1 MVEKRKKGQL
11 MVLNVLGLIV
21 TLVMNTLASVLP
33 LNGRDTGAISDSIPN
48 LFVPAGLT
56 FAVWGVIYTLLIIF
70 AVYQVVTVR
79 KDAGAADPI
88 GRLGYWF
95 FLSCIANSLWIV
107 AWHWQ
112 FQLLSLVLMLVILVS
127 LIAMHTQLRRYK
139 GARSTGYRFA
149 VMLPISVYLG
159 WITVA
164 TVANFTSVAVVLGWG
179 RFGLSEV
186 FWTVLVLVVAIVINV
201 LAVLLKGDIGF
212 ALVGIWALYGIYLK
226 RSESLPV
233 VQSVATVA
241 LVGMGL
247 IALSIVFQVI
257 MRGRQG
263 IAKTA

>member
-1 MVEKRKKGQL
+1 MLEKGKKGL
-11 MVLNVLGLIV
+11 LVVLNVLGLAI

-56 FAVWGVIYTLLIIF
+56 FAVWGVIYTLLIVF
-70 AVYQVVTVR
+70 AVYQVMTVR
-79 KDAGAADPI
+79 KDAGEADPI
-88 GRLGYWF
+88 VRLGYWF

-112 FQLLSLVLMLVILVS
+112 FQLFSLVLMLVILAS
-127 LIAMHTQLRRYK
+127 LIAMHTQLRCYK
-139 GARSTGYRFA
+139 GVRSAGYRFA

-201 LAVLLKGDIGF
+201 LAVSLKGDVGF

-226 RSESLPV
+226 RSETLPV
-233 VQSVATVA
+233 VQSVVTVA

-247 IALSIVFQVI
+247 IALAIVFQVI
-257 MRGRQG
+257 LRGRKG
-263 IAKTA
+263 SA

>member
-1 MVEKRKKGQL
+1 MNENEKRGL
-11 MVLNVLGLIV
+11 LVGLNALGLII

-33 LNGRDTGAISDSIPN
+33 LNGRDTGSISDSIPN

-56 FAVWGVIYTLLIIF
+56 FAVWGVIYTLLIVF
-70 AVYQVVTVR
+70 VVYQLMTVR
-79 KDAGAADPI
+79 KNAGQADPV

-95 FLSCIANSLWIV
+95 FISSIANSLWIV

-112 FQLLSLVLMLVILVS
+112 FQLLSLVLMLVLLTS
-127 LIAMHTQLRRYK
+127 LIAMHTRLRAYAGIK
-139 GARSTGYRFA
+139 STGYRFA

-186 FWTVLVLVVAIVINV
+186 FWTLLVMVVAIAINV
-201 LAVLLKGDIGF
+201 LAVLLRRDIGF

-226 RSESLPV
+226 RSTTLPV
-233 VQSVATVA
+233 VQSIVTLA
-241 LVGMGL
+241 LAGMVL
-247 IALSIVFQVI
+247 IALAMVYRFI
-257 MRGRQG
+257 
-263 IAKTA
+263 IARKKEAV